1 MKKNYSKP
9 TVKTVIVG
17 NNVLL
22 SGSDVRVYDSNADE
36 NAEVLSKGAGIWDNC
51 WENEEE

>member
-22 SGSDVRVYDSNADE
+22 SGSNVRVYDSNADE

-51 WENEEE
+51 WENDEE